1 MRGLGSAQYLEH
13 DRGRI
18 DVGVRMGF
26 YRDQIYPRLVNILG
40 DPVAIRERRR
50 QLLPQARGT
59 VLEIGVGP
67 GANFDHY
74 EPARVDKIYAL
85 EPNPEMVRLA
95 ERRLRRTALTVEFL
109 GAPGERI
116 PLADV
121 YVDTV
126 VSTFTLCTIPGVV
139 DALRDVH
146 RVMKPGGRLIFLEI
160 SASPD
165 PRVRRWQRRWEPL
178 HHALFDGLFL
188 TRDIPSLL
196 KVNGFSIE
204 SVDSGYMARFPKSWA
219 HCCWGSAVRD

>member
-1 MRGLGSAQYLEH
+1 
-13 DRGRI
+13 
-18 DVGVRMGF
+18 MGF
-26 YRDQIYPRLVNILG
+26 YRDQVYPRLVNGLG
-40 DPVAIRERRR
+40 DPTPIRDRRR
-50 QLLPQARGT
+50 QLLPRARGT
-59 VLEIGVGP
+59 VLEIGVGS
-67 GANFDHY
+67 GANFPHY
-74 EPARVDKIYAL
+74 DAARVDRIYAL
-85 EPNPEMVRLA
+85 EPNPRMVQLA
-95 ERRLRRTALTVEFL
+95 ERCLRRTALTVEFL
-109 GAPGERI
+109 GVPGERI
-116 PLADV
+116 PLADG

-204 SVDSGYMARFPKSWA
+204 SVDSG
-219 HCCWGSAVRD
+219 